1 MSTTIE
7 VKDDT
12 WERLN
17 DRKGRGESFDDIVR
31 ELLDVDEHHRNK
43 PEGA

>member
-1 MSTTIE
+1 MATTIE

-17 DRKGRGESFDDIVR
+17 QRKGRGESFDDIVR
-31 ELLDVDEHHRNK
+31 ELLDVDEYHRN
-43 PEGA
+43 ESERS